1 MAANRGF
8 VALLALA
15 VLVWGVAFSGGL
27 TVALLTSTADVT
39 TTFETPAELA
49 QVNESSASGFDVA
62 TASVGNETTAGEG
75 NATAGERNETTPA
88 ANGTAPMNGSA
99 PAANGAE
106 TGENVS
112 VPADENV
119 SAPTS
124 GNASAP
130 ADENVSATEDENASA
145 PPTEPTQN
153 ESSPPSDA
161 PDPVTNGSAPT
172 GNATAGNQ
180 TAPDAN
186 DLGAVAVRQSPDPS
200 RSGSGA

>member
-49 QVNESSASGFDVA
+49 QIDESSGSGFGAA
-62 TASVGNETTAGEG
+62 TAPVGNETNTGEENG
-75 NATAGERNETTPA
+75 IAAEANGTEPA
-88 ANGTAPMNGSA
+88 ANGTAPINGSA
-99 PAANGAE
+99 PAANSTE

-112 VPADENV
+112 APTDGNV
-119 SAPTS
+119 SAP
-124 GNASAP
+124 
-130 ADENVSATEDENASA
+130 EDENASA
-145 PPTEPTQN
+145 PTSGNTSAPAEENLSAPKEEN
-153 ESSPPSDA
+153 GSSSPSDA

-172 GNATAGNQ
+172 GNSTAGDQ
-180 TAPDAN
+180 AAADAN
-186 DLGAVAVRQSPDPS
+186 DLGAVGVDQWPDSS
-200 RSGSGA
+200 RSGGRA

>member
-75 NATAGERNETTPA
+75 NETTPA

-99 PAANGAE
+99 PAANVAE

-180 TAPDAN
+180 TAPGAN

>member
-49 QVNESSASGFDVA
+49 QVNESSASGFGVA

-75 NATAGERNETTPA
+75 NETTPA

-119 SAPTS
+119 LAPTS

>member
-49 QVNESSASGFDVA
+49 QVNESSASGFGVA

-75 NATAGERNETTPA
+75 NETTPA

-99 PAANGAE
+99 PAANVAE

>member
-49 QVNESSASGFDVA
+49 QVNESSASGFGVA

-75 NATAGERNETTPA
+75 NETTPA

-99 PAANGAE
+99 PAANVAE

-180 TAPDAN
+180 TAPGAN

>member
-75 NATAGERNETTPA
+75 NETTPA

-99 PAANGAE
+99 PAANVAE

-124 GNASAP
+124 GNVSVP

-180 TAPDAN
+180 TAPGAN